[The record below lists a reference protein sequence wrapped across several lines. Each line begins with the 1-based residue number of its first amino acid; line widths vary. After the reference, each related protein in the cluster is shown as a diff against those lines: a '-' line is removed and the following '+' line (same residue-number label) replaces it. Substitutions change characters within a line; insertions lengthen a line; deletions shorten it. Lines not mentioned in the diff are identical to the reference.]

1 MKKADLIIRNA
12 NQLLTIKSEGPKFG
26 FEMQNLGIIQDG
38 AVAVLGEKIVDVG
51 VTKKIFEEY
60 HSENIINAT
69 GKVVMPGFVDPH
81 THPIFVKTREDEF
94 EMRILGKSYKEISRS
109 GGGIRASIKGVRKVS
124 REELVELGLKRI
136 QKMLEQGTTTI
147 EAKSG
152 YGLSTDSEMKMLEAI
167 SELNEISEMDI
178 IPTFLGAHEFP
189 EEYKDTPEKY
199 IKILIEEMLPEV
211 WNRKLAEYCDIFCE
225 DHVFNIEQSR
235 KILLEA
241 KKLGFKIRMHADELE
256 PIGGAELS
264 AEIGA
269 VTADH
274 LVAISDNGIQKM
286 KEANVIPILLP
297 GTTFSLGLKKYT
309 PARKMIETG
318 LPIALATDFNPGS
331 CHCDSMQT
339 VISIACI
346 EMRLLPSEA
355 IVAST
360 IDAAYSLE
368 LGDKIGSIEVG
379 KQADILIMDIPSYKY
394 LPYHLG
400 SNCVDMVIKKGR
412 VVFNNSQ
419 G

>member
-1 MKKADLIIRNA
+1 MIKADLIIKNA
-12 NQLLTIKSEGPKFG
+12 KELLTIKSEGPKFG
-26 FEMQNLGIIQDG
+26 VEMQNLGIIQDG
-38 AVAVLGEKIVDVG
+38 AVAVLGEKITGVG
-51 VTKKIFEEY
+51 ITKEILKEY
-60 HSENIINAT
+60 YSENIIYAT
-69 GKVVMPGFVDPH
+69 EKVVMPGFVDPH

-109 GGGIRASIKGVRKVS
+109 GGGIRSSVDDVRKASKEV
-124 REELVELGLKRI
+124 LVELGLKRI
-136 QKMLEQGTTTI
+136 EKMLQQGTTTI

-152 YGLSTDSEMKMLEAI
+152 YGLSTESEIKMLEAL
-167 SELNEISEMDI
+167 SEINRITKMDI

-189 EEYKDTPEKY
+189 EEYKNNREEY
-199 IKILIEEMLPEV
+199 IKILIDEMLPEV
-211 WNRKLAEYCDIFCE
+211 KKRNLAEYCDIFCE
-225 DHVFNIEQSR
+225 KHVFNVGQSR
-235 KILLEA
+235 RILSEA

-256 PIGGAELS
+256 PIGGAELA

-274 LVAISDNGIQKM
+274 LVAVSDNGIQKM

-297 GTTFSLGLKKYT
+297 GTTFSLGLKKYA

-318 LPIALATDFNPGS
+318 LPITLATDFNPGS

-360 IDAAYSLE
+360 INAAYSLE

-400 SNCVDMVIKKGR
+400 SNCVDKVIKKGKLIK
-412 VVFNNSQ
+412 NNEN
-419 G
+419 

>member
-1 MKKADLIIRNA
+1 
-12 NQLLTIKSEGPKFG
+12 
-26 FEMQNLGIIQDG
+26 
-38 AVAVLGEKIVDVG
+38 AVAVLGEKITGVG
-51 VTKKIFEEY
+51 ITKEILKEY
-60 HSENIINAT
+60 YSENIIYAT
-69 GKVVMPGFVDPH
+69 EKVVMPGFVDPH

-109 GGGIRASIKGVRKVS
+109 GGIRASINDVRKAS
-124 REELVELGLKRI
+124 KEELIKLGLKRI
-136 QKMLEQGTTTI
+136 NKMLEMGTTTI

-211 WNRKLAEYCDIFCE
+211 WNRKLAKYCDIFCE
-225 DHVFNIEQSR
+225 EHVFNIEQSR

-241 KKLGFKIRMHADELE
+241 KKVGFKIRMHADELE

-269 VTADH
+269 ISADH
-274 LVAISDNGIQKM
+274 LVAISDIGITKM
-286 KEANVIPILLP
+286 KEANVMPILLP
-297 GTTFSLGLKKYT
+297 GTTFSLGLKKYA
-309 PARKMIETG
+309 PARKMIEAG

-339 VISIACI
+339 LISIACI

-360 IDAAYSLE
+360 INAAYSLE

-400 SNCVDMVIKKGR
+400 SNCVDKVIKKGKLIK
-412 VVFNNSQ
+412 NNEN
-419 G
+419 

>member
-1 MKKADLIIRNA
+1 MIKADLIIKNA
-12 NQLLTIKSEGPKFG
+12 KELLTIKSEGPKFG
-26 FEMQNLGIIQDG
+26 VEMQNLGIIQDG
-38 AVAVLGEKIVDVG
+38 AVAVLGEKITGVG
-51 VTKKIFEEY
+51 ITKEILKEY
-60 HSENIINAT
+60 YSENIIYAT
-69 GKVVMPGFVDPH
+69 EKVVMPGFVDPH

-109 GGGIRASIKGVRKVS
+109 GGIRASINDVRKAS
-124 REELVELGLKRI
+124 KEELIKLGLKRI
-136 QKMLEQGTTTI
+136 NKMIEMGTTTI

-199 IKILIEEMLPEV
+199 IKILMEEMLPEV
-211 WNRKLAEYCDIFCE
+211 WNRKLAKYCDIFCE
-225 DHVFNIEQSR
+225 EHVFNIEQSR

-241 KKLGFKIRMHADELE
+241 KKVGFKIRMHADELE

-269 VTADH
+269 ISADH
-274 LVAISDNGIQKM
+274 LVAISDIGITKM
-286 KEANVIPILLP
+286 KEANVMPILLP
-297 GTTFSLGLKKYT
+297 GTTFSLGLKKYA
-309 PARKMIETG
+309 PARKMIEAG

-339 VISIACI
+339 IISIACI

-360 IDAAYSLE
+360 INAAYSLE

-394 LPYHLG
+394 FPYHLG
-400 SNCVDMVIKKGR
+400 SNCVDKVIKKGKLIK
-412 VVFNNSQ
+412 NNEN
-419 G
+419 